1 MSIYFANLFKV
12 KKKKPSQRL
21 YCRVNIY
28 YLRFNRYTTTL
39 LTLYIY
45 IYILRLM
52 QIFDI
57 LNIFHVY
64 VKHLQAD
71 KEVKKIESRK
81 AIGSK
86 KAEHER

>member
-1 MSIYFANLFKV
+1 
-12 KKKKPSQRL
+12 
-21 YCRVNIY
+21 
-28 YLRFNRYTTTL
+28 
-39 LTLYIY
+39 
-45 IYILRLM
+45 M